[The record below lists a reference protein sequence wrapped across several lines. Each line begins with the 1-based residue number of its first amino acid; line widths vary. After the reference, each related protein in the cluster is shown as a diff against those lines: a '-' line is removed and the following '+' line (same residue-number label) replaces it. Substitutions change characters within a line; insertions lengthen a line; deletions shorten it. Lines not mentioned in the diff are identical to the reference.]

1 MMSENDKQMGER
13 VLALDALIKKQ
24 WKKKEKVLQQRKMK
38 ELFKEKFMHAKK
50 WADCTCNSI

>member
-24 WKKKEKVLQQRKMK
+24 WKKKEKVL
-38 ELFKEKFMHAKK
+38 
-50 WADCTCNSI
+50 